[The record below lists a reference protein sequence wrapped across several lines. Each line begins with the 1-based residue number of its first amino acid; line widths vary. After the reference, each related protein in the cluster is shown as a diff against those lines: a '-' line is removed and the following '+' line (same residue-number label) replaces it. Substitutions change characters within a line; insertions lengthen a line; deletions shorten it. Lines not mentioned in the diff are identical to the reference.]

1 MTLQAKS
8 STRNVTFS
16 AEVGG
21 AKDSLGINNS
31 VAIDSI
37 GDAIAPEQG
46 PLAIEQQYRSSTY
59 SLLGAL
65 LRAAPDQNLLNI
77 LSELVSAN
85 DNSEDDAILLSM
97 TALSLSAKMLA
108 PDSIEDEYHQL
119 LIGLGRGEVVPY
131 GSWYLTGFLMEQPL
145 SDLRD
150 DLVLL
155 GFERNDNIC
164 EPEDHAAALCEVFS
178 LLISE
183 GSEIDQQHKFFKTH
197 MAPWIGRFFD
207 DLSDAK
213 SAVFYKSVGRFG
225 SAFIAFESEY
235 FSMQT

>member
-1 MTLQAKS
+1 MTLQAES
-8 STRNVTFS
+8 STRNLQLSADAGDGKDSFS
-16 AEVGG
+16 ADDNAAIEPN
-21 AKDSLGINNS
+21 DSGIE
-31 VAIDSI
+31 
-37 GDAIAPEQG
+37 PEQSQ
-46 PLAIEQQYRSSTY
+46 LALEQQYRSSTY

-65 LRAAPDQNLLNI
+65 LRSSPDQNLLNI
-77 LSELVSAN
+77 LSELVSDS
-85 DNSEDDAILLSM
+85 DNNEDDALLLSM
-97 TALSLSAKMLA
+97 TALSLSAKLIT

-119 LIGLGRGEVVPY
+119 FIGLGKGEVVPY
-131 GSWYLTGFLMEQPL
+131 GSWYLTGFLMEKPL

-150 DLVLL
+150 DLAIL
-155 GFERNDNIC
+155 GYERNEDIS

-183 GSEIDQQHKFFKTH
+183 GSDIDQQHRFYRGH
-197 MAPWIGRFFD
+197 MEPWIGRFFD

>member
-1 MTLQAKS
+1 MTLHAKS

-21 AKDSLGINNS
+21 TKNSLVTSNS
-31 VAIDSI
+31 VAIESI
-37 GDAIAPEQG
+37 GNAIAPEQSQ
-46 PLAIEQQYRSSTY
+46 LAIEQQYRASTY
-59 SLLGAL
+59 SLLAAL

-77 LSELVSAN
+77 LSELVSEKN
-85 DNSEDDAILLSM
+85 NNEDDAILLSM
-97 TALSLSAKMLA
+97 TALSLSAKMLS

-150 DLVLL
+150 DLVTL

-183 GSEIDQQHKFFKTH
+183 GIDIDHQHNFFKTH
-197 MAPWIGRFFD
+197 MSPWIGRFFD

-225 SAFIAFESEY
+225 SAFIAFEGEY

>member
-1 MTLQAKS
+1 MTLIAES
-8 STRNVTFS
+8 STRNVQFS
-16 AEVGG
+16 ADVGDG
-21 AKDSLGINNS
+21 KDSLS
-31 VAIDSI
+31 TIDSAVI
-37 GDAIAPEQG
+37 EAEQSQ
-46 PLAIEQQYRSSTY
+46 LAIEQQYRSSTY

-65 LRAAPDQNLLNI
+65 LRSTPDQNLLNI
-77 LSELVSAN
+77 LSELVSDSEN
-85 DNSEDDAILLSM
+85 NEDDALLLSM
-97 TALSLSAKMLA
+97 TTLSLSAKLIS

-119 LIGLGRGEVVPY
+119 FIGLGSGEVVPY
-131 GSWYLTGFLMEQPL
+131 GSWYLTGFLMEKPL

-150 DLVLL
+150 DLAIL
-155 GFERNDNIC
+155 GYERNKDVS

-183 GSEIDQQHKFFKTH
+183 GCDIDQQYRFYKSH
-197 MAPWIGRFFD
+197 MEPWIGRFFD

-225 SAFIAFESEY
+225 SAFISFESEY

>member
-1 MTLQAKS
+1 MTLQAKY
-8 STRNVTFS
+8 STKNVTFS
-16 AEVGG
+16 VEVGG
-21 AKDSLGINNS
+21 AKNSLETINS
-31 VAIDSI
+31 VAIESI
-37 GDAIAPEQG
+37 GDGVAPEQG
-46 PLAIEQQYRSSTY
+46 QLAIEQQYRSSTY
-59 SLLGAL
+59 SLLAAL
-65 LRAAPDQNLLNI
+65 LRAAPDQNLLDI
-77 LSELVSAN
+77 LTELVS
-85 DNSEDDAILLSM
+85 DNNNNEDDAILLSM
-97 TALSLSAKMLA
+97 TALSLSAKMLS

-155 GFERNDNIC
+155 GFERNDNIY

-183 GSEIDQQHKFFKTH
+183 GSDIDQQYKFFKTH
-197 MAPWIGRFFD
+197 MEPWIGRFFD

-225 SAFIAFESEY
+225 SAFITFESEY